1 MLTMQYAVG
10 KLMERIVTGKSPET
24 SRTGIYSPQI
34 RGWGVRLGKRTWE
47 NAAAFAYD
55 MYERFQG
62 KEQTVAVAIDLED
75 TYNRVQF
82 KLLMDLLI

>member
-1 MLTMQYAVG
+1 
-10 KLMERIVTGKSPET
+10 
-24 SRTGIYSPQI
+24 
-34 RGWGVRLGKRTWE
+34 
-47 NAAAFAYD
+47 

-82 KLLMDLLI
+82 KLLMDLLIEYGVSLTLTR